1 VNLFRG
7 LRPFKRAGAVRDMLA
22 GVVLAAMD
30 IPQVLGYSKIAGMP
44 VVTGLYSLMLPL
56 AAFAAFGSSRY
67 LVVAADSATA
77 AIFAG
82 GVSGMATPAAA

>member
-1 VNLFRG
+1 MNLFRG
-7 LRPFKRAGAVRDMLA
+7 LRPFERAAALRDLLA

-44 VVTGLYSLMLPL
+44 VVTGLYSLILPL

-67 LVVAADSATA
+67 LVVAADSATDRKS
-77 AIFAG
+77 
-82 GVSGMATPAAA
+82 VV